1 MSQDQQ
7 PATVMIVDDT
17 PANLN
22 LLKEMLESAGYRVV
36 AFPSGPMALK
46 AAVRKPPDI
55 ILLDIK
61 MPQMNGFEVCQSLKN
76 QENTRNIPVIFISA
90 LNETQDKV
98 RAFSVGGV
106 DYITKP
112 FQSEEIFAR
121 VDTHLKIRSLQKKLV
136 NQNRNLEKIVQNR
149 TRELVAAHEKL
160 LEQDKI
166 KNDFLHMISHEIRT
180 PANGVLGMAEIAF
193 ALCPDS
199 EEKSEYEILFR
210 KSSQRLVDLID
221 DATLIADMENLD
233 LGSSTGNDMQTI
245 LDHVRLELPEIDIQ
259 LSSGTKLR
267 DILLAGDHTLLQRS
281 LSTILLMGAK
291 FSRNNQQVRVNIQ
304 QNQDMITITID
315 MDNFSLSQHEAEEFF
330 NFESPVRSSSALQ
343 ELGLAPV
350 VVSRFISALGGE
362 LELIWQGDFSGQL
375 KACFSS
381 AAG

>member
-90 LNETQDKV
+90 LSETQDKV

-193 ALCPDS
+193 VLCPDS

-259 LSSGTKLR
+259 LTSGTELR

-291 FSRNNQQVRVNIQ
+291 FSSNNQQVRVNIQ
-304 QNQDMITITID
+304 QSQDMITITID